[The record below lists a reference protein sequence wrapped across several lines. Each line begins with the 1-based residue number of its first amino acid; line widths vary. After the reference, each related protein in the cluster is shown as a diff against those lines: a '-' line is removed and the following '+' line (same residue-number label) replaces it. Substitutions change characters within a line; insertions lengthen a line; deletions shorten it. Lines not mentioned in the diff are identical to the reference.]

1 METKYIRYNVAWPPL
16 PGIIGTTGSHQSVWN
31 MSRRTT
37 CLLAASRQIASQLA
51 TRLKRTTY
59 DEDNMSPFDATLTS
73 DNRSTIYIISITQQ
87 CSFQI
92 KQPDT
97 STSDNTT
104 GRVRSDYMVE
114 ISYCHKNRVI
124 TQPRKNNM
132 YRYTYP
138 FSRSNRMKHKH
149 KWLNKIYPTLT
160 SVL

>member
-97 STSDNTT
+97 STSDNTQDGYVQITWWRSVTVIKIVSLRSLGRTICT
-104 GRVRSDYMVE
+104 GIHILSHGATGWS
-114 ISYCHKNRVI
+114 ISTND
-124 TQPRKNNM
+124 
-132 YRYTYP
+132 
-138 FSRSNRMKHKH
+138 
-149 KWLNKIYPTLT
+149 
-160 SVL
+160 